1 MMKNSIIVEKIIQ
14 DNNLEI
20 IVGGSGLKREITQ
33 ELVSRPGMELAGYL
47 DFFEPQRIV
56 LIGTKESSYLN
67 SLPLDLAKERVKNIL
82 NLEPPLIVFSKNV
95 VLPKYLFDYA
105 ESHNI
110 SVCKS
115 NLSTTAT
122 SSKLYTYLQEILTE
136 KVSVHATLL
145 DIHGVGTL
153 IMGHSGIGKSETALD
168 LIKRGHQLISDDLVE
183 IFEKE
188 PGNLIGKA
196 PAILERY
203 IEIRG
208 IGIVD
213 VVHMFGAAAFRPKK
227 NIRLVIEL
235 EEWNKDKVYDRLG
248 LNNETIKF
256 FDTEITKVVI
266 PVLPGRNVALLIE
279 SAVLKEKLKA
289 YNGIND
295 SLEFVSSVNKKA
307 RGE

>member
-1 MMKNSIIVEKIIQ
+1 MKNSILVEKIIK

-20 IVGGSGLKREITQ
+20 IVGGRGLQREITQ
-33 ELVSRPGMELAGYL
+33 ELVARPGMELAGYL

-105 ESHNI
+105 ASHNI

-136 KVSVHATLL
+136 KISVHATLL

-196 PAILERY
+196 PKILERY

-213 VVHMFGAAAFRPKK
+213 VVHMFGAAAYRPKK

-289 YNGIND
+289 YNNIND
-295 SLEFVSSVNKKA
+295 SLEFVNSVNKKA

>member
-1 MMKNSIIVEKIIQ
+1 MKNSILVEKIIK

-20 IVGGSGLKREITQ
+20 IVGGSGLQREITQ
-33 ELVSRPGMELAGYL
+33 ELVARPGMELAGYL

-105 ESHNI
+105 ASHNI

-136 KVSVHATLL
+136 KISVHATLL

-196 PAILERY
+196 PKILERY

-213 VVHMFGAAAFRPKK
+213 VVHMFGAAAYRPKK

-289 YNGIND
+289 YNNIND
-295 SLEFVSSVNKKA
+295 SLEFVNSVNKKA